1 MPLTGRPSG
10 PYREHALIRRRPIRE
25 KLIVVNIE
33 LAILLAVAAV
43 WLTAGLVADGLPDAG
58 TARGLRRRTALLVLL
73 AGTGVAAMAGVAAV
87 ALSTTDAAADQA
99 LRALAL
105 PALPAAVV
113 AVATTR
119 RLVRLHRGAR
129 AFASAPHTPA
139 PPALRAAAAH
149 PLLAMPL
156 QVAGLLTLPATV
168 TAAGLAELTGP
179 TMLGLVLTVAVLAGA
194 TIGVRHSLRHDR
206 LATRAVTVLRAGRV
220 PTGPGPAPVSRRSA
234 PASGVL

>member
-1 MPLTGRPSG
+1 M
-10 PYREHALIRRRPIRE
+10 
-25 KLIVVNIE
+25 NIE
-33 LAILLAVAAV
+33 LATLLAVAAV
-43 WLTAGLVADGLPDAG
+43 WLTAGVVADGLPAVG
-58 TARGLRRRTALLVLL
+58 TARGLRRRTALLVAL
-73 AGTGVAAMAGVAAV
+73 AGTGLAAMAGVAAV
-87 ALSTTDAAADQA
+87 ALVTTDVAADQA

-105 PALPAAVV
+105 PAVPAVVV

-119 RLVRLHRGAR
+119 RLLRLHRGAG

-179 TMLGLVLTVAVLAGA
+179 TMLGLVLTAAVLAGA
-194 TIGVRHSLRHDR
+194 SIGIRHSLRHSR
-206 LATRAVTVLRAGRV
+206 LAAHAVTVLRAGRTARRV
-220 PTGPGPAPVSRRSA
+220 GPAPAVAAVSAGGRR
-234 PASGVL
+234 PAGTAVR